1 MQPNPLLGVVFHWL
15 GGLASGSFYVPYK
28 GVRKWSWETFWLAGG
43 LFSWLICPWIGAFVL
58 SKDLLTVLHETPA
71 KTFWMTYLM
80 GALWGFGGLTFGLT
94 MRYLGMS
101 LGMAVAL
108 GYCAA
113 FGTLVPPIV
122 KGEFADKLLN
132 HSGTSVG
139 GPIVLLGVA
148 VCLVGI
154 AIGGFAGV
162 RKEKEMAGKA
172 STIAEFNLWK
182 GLAIATFSG
191 VMSACFSFGFQYGGP
206 IHDLSLQHGT
216 DPKFA
221 GLPVVVTILL
231 GGLTTN
237 FLWCVLLNIKNG
249 TGYQY
254 LASHVREEHAHH
266 GGTGGGEHGPAATG
280 AAAGTPVDLK
290 IPVLGNWCFCA
301 LAGTFWYFQFFFYQ
315 MGESQMGNYKF
326 SSWTLHMA
334 SIIIF
339 STLWGIFF
347 KEWKG
352 AQPFTKK
359 LVVFMLALLVGSTCI
374 IGWGNKKSE
383 DAAATLKGAA
393 ATTVEAVKDAA
404 QSATEAAKNA
414 VDAIKK

>member
-1 MQPNPLLGVVFHWL
+1 MANPLLGVLFHWL

-43 LFSWLICPWIGAFVL
+43 MFSWLICPWIGAFVL
-58 SKDLLTVLHETPA
+58 SKDLLDVLHETPSY
-71 KTFWMTYLM
+71 TFWMTYLM
-80 GALWGFGGLTFGLT
+80 GALWGLGGLTFGLT

-101 LGMAVAL
+101 LGMAIAL

-113 FGTLVPPIV
+113 FGTLVPPLV
-122 KGEFADKLLN
+122 KCEFADKLLN

-139 GPIVLLGVA
+139 GPVVLIGV
-148 VCLVGI
+148 VICLLGI
-154 AIGGFAGV
+154 AIGGIAGV
-162 RKEKEMAGKA
+162 RKEKEMSGKA

-182 GLAIATFSG
+182 GLGIATFSG
-191 VMSACFSFGFQYGGP
+191 VMSSCFSYGFQFGGP
-206 IHDLSLQHGT
+206 ISVISKAHGT
-216 DPKFA
+216 GPLWV
-221 GLPVVVTILL
+221 GLPVIVVILL

-237 FLWCVLLNIKNG
+237 FIWCVLLNIRNR

-266 GGTGGGEHGPAATG
+266 GGRGSGEHGPEETVVADNGVT
-280 AAAGTPVDLK
+280 DLK
-290 IPVLGNWCFCA
+290 IPVLGNWFFCA
-301 LAGTFWYFQFFFYQ
+301 LAGTCWYFQFFFYQ

-326 SSWTLHMA
+326 SSWALHMA

-359 LVVFMLALLVGSTCI
+359 LVVLMLALLVGSTCI

-383 DAAATLKGAA
+383 DALKTRVES
-393 ATTVEAVKDAA
+393 ATTN
-404 QSATEAAKNA
+404 TAKPMQQ
-414 VDAIKK
+414 

>member
-1 MQPNPLLGVVFHWL
+1 MQPNPLLGVVYHWL
-15 GGLASGSFYVPYK
+15 GGLASGTFYVPYK

-43 LFSWLICPWIGAFVL
+43 MFSWLICPWIGALAL
-58 SKDLLTVLHETPA
+58 SKDIFAVLHETSSY
-71 KTFWMTYLM
+71 TFWMTYLM
-80 GALWGFGGLTFGLT
+80 GALWGLGGLTFGLT

-113 FGTLVPPIV
+113 FGTLVPPLV
-122 KGEFADKLLN
+122 KGEFAAKLLQT
-132 HSGTSVG
+132 HG
-139 GPIVLLGVA
+139 GNICFLGVI

-154 AIGGFAGV
+154 AIGGIAGV
-162 RKEKEMAGKA
+162 RKERDMGNDGKSSAIKEF
-172 STIAEFNLWK
+172 SLWK

-191 VMSACFSFGFQYGGP
+191 VMSSCFSYGFQFGDP
-206 IHDLSLQHGT
+206 ITKISAAHGT
-216 DPKFA
+216 GPLWV
-221 GLPVVVTILL
+221 GLPVILVILL

-237 FLWCVLLNIKNG
+237 FIWCVLLNIKNR

-266 GGTGGGEHGPAATG
+266 GGLGSSEHAPASTTG
-280 AAAGTPVDLK
+280 AAAAPADLK
-290 IPVLGNWCFCA
+290 IPVLGNWLFCA

-347 KEWKG
+347 KEWRG
-352 AQPFTKK
+352 AKTLTKS
-359 LVVFMLALLVGSTCI
+359 LVVVMLLFLVGSTCI
-374 IGWGNKKSE
+374 IGWGNKVSE
-383 DAAATLKGAA
+383 DAVNAA
-393 ATTVEAVKDAA
+393 AVK
-404 QSATEAAKNA
+404 ATQ
-414 VDAIKK
+414 AIETAPK

>member
-43 LFSWLICPWIGAFVL
+43 MFSWLICPWIGAFLL
-58 SKDLLTVLHETPA
+58 SHDLLAVLKETPS

-80 GALWGFGGLTFGLT
+80 GALWGLGGLTFGLT

-101 LGMAVAL
+101 LGMAIAL

-139 GPIVLLGVA
+139 GPLVLLGVF
-148 VCLVGI
+148 VCLLGI
-154 AIGGFAGV
+154 FIGGIAGV
-162 RKEKEMAGKA
+162 RKEKEMAGKT

-182 GLAIATFSG
+182 GLGIATFSG
-191 VMSACFSFGFQYGGP
+191 VMSSCFSFGFQFGGP
-206 IHDLSLQHGT
+206 ISEISKAHGT
-216 DPKFA
+216 GPLWV
-221 GLPVVVTILL
+221 GLPVIVVILL

-237 FLWCVLLNIKNG
+237 FVWCVLLNFKNK

-266 GGTGGGEHGPAATG
+266 GGTGSGEHGPAET
-280 AAAGTPVDLK
+280 AAATTAAAPTDLK
-290 IPVLGNWCFCA
+290 IPVLGNWLFCA

-347 KEWKG
+347 KEWRG

-359 LVVFMLALLVGSTCI
+359 LVVLMLALLVGSTCI

-383 DAAATLKGAA
+383 DAENVAKAKIASVAPAAT
-393 ATTVEAVKDAA
+393 DAA
-404 QSATEAAKNA
+404 NA
-414 VDAIKK
+414 VQK

>member
-15 GGLASGSFYVPYK
+15 GGLASGSFYVPFK

-43 LFSWLICPWIGAFVL
+43 LFSWLICPWIGALAL
-58 SKDLLTVLHETPA
+58 SKDLFAVLHETPSH
-71 KTFWMTYLM
+71 TFWMTYLM
-80 GALWGFGGLTFGLT
+80 GALWGLGGLTFGLT

-113 FGTLVPPIV
+113 FGTLLPPV
-122 KGEFADKLLN
+122 VEGDFAAKLLQT
-132 HSGTSVG
+132 HG
-139 GPIVLLGVA
+139 GNICLLGVI

-154 AIGGFAGV
+154 AIGGIAGV
-162 RKEKEMAGKA
+162 RKERDMGNDGKSSAIKEF
-172 STIAEFNLWK
+172 SLWK

-191 VMSACFSFGFQYGGP
+191 IMSSCFAYGFQFGDP
-206 IHDLSLQHGT
+206 ITKISASHGT
-216 DPKFA
+216 GPYWV
-221 GLPVVVTILL
+221 GLPVILVILL

-237 FLWCVLLNIKNG
+237 FIWCVLLNLKNR

-266 GGTGGGEHGPAATG
+266 GGTGSGEHGPAESGTAG
-280 AAAGTPVDLK
+280 AGKPLDLK
-290 IPVLGNWCFCA
+290 IPVLGNWLFCA

-315 MGESQMGNYKF
+315 MGESQMGDYKF

-347 KEWKG
+347 KEWRG
-352 AQPFTKK
+352 AKALTKT
-359 LVVFMLALLVGSTCI
+359 LVVVMLLCLIGSTCI
-374 IGWGNKKSE
+374 IGWGNKISE
-383 DAAATLKGAA
+383 DAARA
-393 ATTVEAVKDAA
+393 ATST
-404 QSATEAAKNA
+404 TA
-414 VDAIKK
+414 VDSQK

>member
-1 MQPNPLLGVVFHWL
+1 MQPNPLLGVVYHWL
-15 GGLASGSFYVPYK
+15 GGLASGTFYVPYK

-43 LFSWLICPWIGAFVL
+43 LFSWLICPWIGAL
-58 SKDLLTVLHETPA
+58 ALTKDLPAVLHETSPY
-71 KTFWMTYLM
+71 TFWMTYLM
-80 GALWGFGGLTFGLT
+80 GALWGLGGLTFGLT

-113 FGTLVPPIV
+113 FGTLVPPLV
-122 KGEFADKLLN
+122 KGEFAAKLLQT
-132 HSGTSVG
+132 HG
-139 GPIVLLGVA
+139 GNICFLGVI

-154 AIGGFAGV
+154 AIGGVAGV
-162 RKEKEMAGKA
+162 RKERDMGNDGKSSA
-172 STIAEFNLWK
+172 ITEFSLWK

-191 VMSACFSFGFQYGGP
+191 VMSSCFSYGFQFGDP
-206 IHDLSLQHGT
+206 ITKISASHGT
-216 DPKFA
+216 GPLWV
-221 GLPVVVTILL
+221 GLPVILVILL

-237 FLWCVLLNIKNG
+237 FIWCVLLNIKNR

-266 GGTGGGEHGPAATG
+266 GGHGSSEHAPAQTT
-280 AAAGTPVDLK
+280 AAAAPTDLK
-290 IPVLGNWCFCA
+290 IPVFGNWFFCA

-339 STLWGIFF
+339 GTLWGFAF
-347 KEWKG
+347 KEWAKASHRTKRFVWLGVG
-352 AQPFTKK
+352 A
-359 LVVFMLALLVGSTCI
+359 LVLATVV
-374 IGWGNKKSE
+374 IGGGNY
-383 DAAATLKGAA
+383 L
-393 ATTVEAVKDAA
+393 
-404 QSATEAAKNA
+404 SARP
-414 VDAIKK
+414 

>member
-1 MQPNPLLGVVFHWL
+1 MQPNPLLGVVYHWL
-15 GGLASGSFYVPYK
+15 GGLASGTFYVPYK

-43 LFSWLICPWIGAFVL
+43 MFSWLICPWIGALAL
-58 SKDLLTVLHETPA
+58 SQDLLAVLHETSSY
-71 KTFWMTYLM
+71 TFWMTYLM
-80 GALWGFGGLTFGLT
+80 GALWGLGGLTFGLT

-122 KGEFADKLLN
+122 KGEFAAKLMQ
-132 HSGTSVG
+132 TRG
-139 GPIVLLGVA
+139 GHVCFLGVM
-148 VCLVGI
+148 VCLAGI
-154 AIGGFAGV
+154 AIGGIAGV
-162 RKEKEMAGKA
+162 RKERDMGNDGKSSA
-172 STIAEFNLWK
+172 ITEFNLWK

-191 VMSACFSFGFQYGGP
+191 IMSSCFAYGFQFGDP
-206 IHDLSLQHGT
+206 ITKISASHGT
-216 DPKFA
+216 GPLWV
-221 GLPVVVTILL
+221 GLPVILVILL

-237 FLWCVLLNIKNG
+237 FIWCVLLNIKNR

-254 LASHVREEHAHH
+254 LASYVREEHARH
-266 GGTGGGEHGPAATG
+266 GGLGSSEDAPVKM
-280 AAAGTPVDLK
+280 AAGVGAPTDLK
-290 IPVLGNWCFCA
+290 IPVLGNWFFCA

-347 KEWKG
+347 KEWHG
-352 AQPFTKK
+352 AKALTKF
-359 LVVFMLALLVGSTCI
+359 LVVVMLLFLVGSTCI
-374 IGWGNKKSE
+374 IGWGNKISE
-383 DAAATLKGAA
+383 DAASAA
-393 ATTVEAVKDAA
+393 AA
-404 QSATEAAKNA
+404 QAGQTLQK
-414 VDAIKK
+414 

>member
-43 LFSWLICPWIGAFVL
+43 MFSWLICPWVGALLL
-58 SKDLLTVLHETPA
+58 SKDLFAVLHETPA
-71 KTFWMTYLM
+71 HIFWMTYLM
-80 GALWGFGGLTFGLT
+80 GVLWGLGGLTFGLT

-132 HSGTSVG
+132 HSGTSAG
-139 GPIVLLGVA
+139 GPIVLVGVM

-154 AIGGFAGV
+154 ALGGIAGV
-162 RKEKEMAGKA
+162 RKERDMGNDGKSSA
-172 STIAEFNLWK
+172 ISEFSLWK

-191 VMSACFSFGFQYGGP
+191 VMSSCFSYGFQFGDP
-206 IHDLSLQHGT
+206 ITKISASHGT
-216 DPKFA
+216 GPFWV
-221 GLPVVVTILL
+221 GLPVIVVILL

-237 FLWCVLLNIKNG
+237 FIWCVMLNIKNR

-266 GGTGGGEHGPAATG
+266 GGTGSGEHAPATTT
-280 AAAGTPVDLK
+280 AAGTSTDLK
-290 IPVLGNWCFCA
+290 IPVLGNWLFCA

-347 KEWKG
+347 KEWRG
-352 AQPFTKK
+352 AKALTKS
-359 LVVFMLALLVGSTCI
+359 LVVVMLLFLIGSTCI
-374 IGWGNKKSE
+374 IGWGNKVSE
-383 DAAATLKGAA
+383 DAANAA
-393 ATTVEAVKDAA
+393 AAQAA
-404 QSATEAAKNA
+404 QA
-414 VDAIKK
+414 VQK

>member
-15 GGLASGSFYVPYK
+15 GGLSSGTFYVPFK

-43 LFSWLICPWIGAFVL
+43 LFSWLICPWIGGFAL
-58 SKDLLTVLHETPA
+58 TKDLLAVLHEA
-71 KTFWMTYLM
+71 SSYTFWMTYLM
-80 GALWGFGGLTFGLT
+80 GALWGLGGLTFGLT

-132 HSGTSVG
+132 HAGTSPG
-139 GPIVLLGVA
+139 GPTVLLGVV

-154 AIGGFAGV
+154 ALGGVAGV
-162 RKEKEMAGKA
+162 RKEKDMGNDGKSSA
-172 STIAEFNLWK
+172 IAEFSLMK
-182 GLAIATFSG
+182 GLLIATFSG
-191 VMSACFSFGFQYGGP
+191 VMSSCFSYGFQFGDP
-206 IHDLSLQHGT
+206 ITKISASHGT
-216 DPKFA
+216 GPLWV
-221 GLPVVVTILL
+221 GLPVILVILL

-237 FLWCVLLNIKNG
+237 FIWCVLLNIKNK

-266 GGTGGGEHGPAATG
+266 GGHAGSGEHAPAQAA
-280 AAAGTPVDLK
+280 AAAGKPTDLK
-290 IPVLGNWCFCA
+290 IPVLGNWFFCA

-347 KEWKG
+347 KEWRG
-352 AQPFTKK
+352 AKALTKS
-359 LVVFMLALLVGSTCI
+359 LVVIMLLFLVGSTCI
-374 IGWGNKKSE
+374 IGWGNKVSE
-383 DAAATLKGAA
+383 DAAKAKAA
-393 ATTVEAVKDAA
+393 AVAA
-404 QSATEAAKNA
+404 EVTK
-414 VDAIKK
+414 

>member
-1 MQPNPLLGVVFHWL
+1 MQQNPLLGVVFHWL
-15 GGLASGSFYVPYK
+15 GGLASGTFYVPFK

-43 LFSWLICPWIGAFVL
+43 LFSWLICPWIGALVL
-58 SKDLLTVLHETPA
+58 THDLFAVLKEIPA

-80 GALWGFGGLTFGLT
+80 GALWGLGGLTFGLT

-113 FGTLVPPIV
+113 FGTLVPPLV

-132 HSGTSVG
+132 HSGTSAG
-139 GPIVLLGVA
+139 GPMVLFGVF

-154 AIGGFAGV
+154 AIGGYAGV
-162 RKEKEMAGKA
+162 RKERDMGNDGKSSA
-172 STIAEFNLWK
+172 ITEFSLWK

-191 VMSACFSFGFQYGGP
+191 VMSSCFSYGFQFGEP
-206 IHDLSLQHGT
+206 ITKISAAHGT
-216 DPKFA
+216 GPLWV
-221 GLPVVVTILL
+221 GLPVILVILL

-237 FLWCVLLNIKNG
+237 FIWCALLNIKNR

-266 GGTGGGEHGPAATG
+266 GGSGSGEHGSAATG
-280 AAAGTPVDLK
+280 ATAAAQTDLK
-290 IPVLGNWCFCA
+290 IPVFGNWFFCA

-347 KEWKG
+347 KEWRG
-352 AQPFTKK
+352 AKTLTKS
-359 LVVFMLALLVGSTCI
+359 LVVVMLLFLVGSTCI
-374 IGWGNKKSE
+374 IGWGNKVSE
-383 DAAATLKGAA
+383 DAANAKVAA
-393 ATTVEAVKDAA
+393 VAAQAVK
-404 QSATEAAKNA
+404 
-414 VDAIKK
+414 

>member
-1 MQPNPLLGVVFHWL
+1 MHPNPLLGVFFHWL

-43 LFSWLICPWIGAFVL
+43 LFSWLICPWVGAYLLSNDLFAVL
-58 SKDLLTVLHETPA
+58 KEIPA

-80 GALWGFGGLTFGLT
+80 GTLWGLGGLTFGLT

-101 LGMAVAL
+101 LGMAIAL

-139 GPIVLLGVA
+139 GPIVLFGVI
-148 VCLVGI
+148 VCLIGI
-154 AIGGFAGV
+154 AVGGIAGV
-162 RKEKEMAGKA
+162 RKEKEVSGDKSALP
-172 STIAEFNLWK
+172 EFNLWK
-182 GLAIATFSG
+182 GLGIALFSG
-191 VMSACFSFGFQYGGP
+191 VMSSCFAFGFQFGDP
-206 IHDLSLQHGT
+206 ITKISADHGT
-216 DPKFA
+216 GPLWV
-221 GLPVVVTILL
+221 GLPVILVILL

-237 FLWCVLLNIKNG
+237 FIWCVMLNIKNR
-249 TGYQY
+249 TAYQY
-254 LASHVREEHAHH
+254 IATHVRAEHAHH
-266 GGTGGGEHGPAATG
+266 GGQGCSETSPKTTS
-280 AAAGTPVDLK
+280 AGNNHIIVDLK
-290 IPVLGNWCFCA
+290 IPVLSNWLFCA

-315 MGESQMGNYKF
+315 MGESQMGDYKF

-347 KEWKG
+347 KEWRG
-352 AQPFTKK
+352 ARSLTKK
-359 LVVFMLALLVGSTCI
+359 MVALMLALLVGSTII
-374 IGWGNKKSE
+374 IGFGNKKSA
-383 DAAATLKGAA
+383 DAE
-393 ATTVEAVKDAA
+393 EARRL
-404 QSATEAAKNA
+404 QAKEL
-414 VDAIKK
+414 VVPSIPK

>member
-28 GVRKWSWETFWLAGG
+28 GVKKWSWETFWLAGG
-43 LFSWLICPWIGAFVL
+43 MFSWLICPWIGALLL
-58 SKDLLTVLHETPA
+58 SKDLFAVLAETPS

-80 GALWGFGGLTFGLT
+80 GALWGMGGLTFGLT

-101 LGMAVAL
+101 LGMAIAL

-122 KGEFADKLLN
+122 KGEFGTKLLN
-132 HSGTSVG
+132 SAGDSVG
-139 GPIVLLGVA
+139 GPIVLLGVL
-148 VCLVGI
+148 VCLIGI
-154 AIGGFAGV
+154 VIGGVAGV
-162 RKEKEMAGKA
+162 RKEREMAGDSKA

-182 GLAIATFSG
+182 GLGIATFSG
-191 VMSACFSFGFQYGGP
+191 VMSSCFSFGFQFGDP
-206 IHDLSLQHGT
+206 ITKISAAHGT
-216 DPKFA
+216 GPLWV
-221 GLPVVVTILL
+221 GLPVIVVILL

-237 FLWCVLLNIKNG
+237 FIWCVLLHVKNASAH
-249 TGYQY
+249 QY
-254 LASHVREEHAHH
+254 FSPAVKPVAGQSAGGDGH
-266 GGTGGGEHGPAATG
+266 GGKTTAQSFEIGSAVPL
-280 AAAGTPVDLK
+280 VS
-290 IPVLGNWCFCA
+290 NWMFCA
-301 LAGTFWYFQFFFYQ
+301 LAGTFWYLQFFFYQ

-347 KEWKG
+347 KEWRG
-352 AQPFTKK
+352 AGAFTKK
-359 LVVFMLALLVGSTCI
+359 LVILMLALLVGSTCI

-383 DAAATLKGAA
+383 DAAKAKAVEAA
-393 ATTVEAVKDAA
+393 APAA
-404 QSATEAAKNA
+404 ETGGN
-414 VDAIKK
+414 

>member
-43 LFSWLICPWIGAFVL
+43 MFSWLICPWIGAFVL
-58 SKDLLTVLHETPA
+58 SKDLLAVLHEATPHD
-71 KTFWMTYLM
+71 FWMTYFM

-108 GYCAA
+108 GFCAMG
-113 FGTLVPPIV
+113 GTLVPPIL

-139 GPIVLLGVA
+139 GPTVLLGIV

-154 AIGGFAGV
+154 AIGGIAGV
-162 RKEKEMAGKA
+162 LKEKETRG
-172 STIAEFNLWK
+172 SNTVLPEFNLWK
-182 GLAIATFSG
+182 GLLIAVFSG
-191 VMSACFSFGFQYGGP
+191 LMSACFSFGFQYGTP

-237 FLWCVLLNIKNG
+237 FLWCMLLHVKNG
-249 TGYQY
+249 SLHQY
-254 LASHVREEHAHH
+254 FSPTVKPVKSQTEGGDGH
-266 GGTGGGEHGPAATG
+266 GGKTSVQSFEVGSVVPL
-280 AAAGTPVDLK
+280 V
-290 IPVLGNWCFCA
+290 GNWLFCI
-301 LAGTFWYFQFFFYQ
+301 LAGTFWYLQFFFYQ

-352 AQPFTKK
+352 AQKTTKL
-359 LVVFMLALLVGSTCI
+359 LVVVMLAFLVGSTCI
-374 IGWGNKKSE
+374 IGYGNKVSADHE
-383 DAAATLKGAA
+383 ATLKGAA
-393 ATTVEAVKDAA
+393 TTAVEAVKDAA
-404 QSATEAAKNA
+404 QSTADAAKTA
-414 VDAIKK
+414 VDALKK

>member
-15 GGLASGSFYVPYK
+15 GGLASGSFYVPFK

-58 SKDLLTVLHETPA
+58 SKDLLTVLHDTPS

-139 GPIVLLGVA
+139 GPLVLLGVF
-148 VCLVGI
+148 VCLLGI
-154 AIGGFAGV
+154 FIGGVAGV
-162 RKEKEMAGKA
+162 RKEKEMASDKTT

-191 VMSACFSFGFQYGGP
+191 VMSSCFSFGFQFGGP
-206 IHDLSLQHGT
+206 IHDLSLAHGT

-237 FLWCVLLNIKNG
+237 FLWCVLLHIKNG
-249 TGYQY
+249 SAHQY
-254 LASHVREEHAHH
+254 FSPSVKPIKSQTEGGDGH
-266 GGTGGGEHGPAATG
+266 GGKTSVQAFEVGSAVPLA
-280 AAAGTPVDLK
+280 
-290 IPVLGNWCFCA
+290 GNWFFCI
-301 LAGTFWYFQFFFYQ
+301 LAGTFWYLQFFFYQ
-315 MGESQMGNYKF
+315 MGESQMGKYQF

-347 KEWKG
+347 KEWRG

-359 LVVFMLALLVGSTCI
+359 LVVLMLALLVGSTCI
-374 IGWGNKKSE
+374 IGWGNKKSA
-383 DAAATLKGAA
+383 DAEATLKCAA
-393 ATTVEAVKDAA
+393 ATTVEAVKDAGKA
-404 QSATEAAKNA
+404 AVNAVTDAAKQLQ
-414 VDAIKK
+414 K

>member
-1 MQPNPLLGVVFHWL
+1 MQPNPLLGVVYHWL
-15 GGLASGSFYVPYK
+15 GGLSSGTFYVPFK

-43 LFSWLICPWIGAFVL
+43 LFSWLICPWIGALAL
-58 SKDLLTVLHETPA
+58 SKDLLAVLHETSTY
-71 KTFWMTYLM
+71 TFWMTYLM
-80 GALWGFGGLTFGLT
+80 GALWGLGGLTFGLT

-132 HSGTSVG
+132 HAGTSPG
-139 GPIVLLGVA
+139 GPIVLIGVV

-154 AIGGFAGV
+154 ALGGIAGV
-162 RKEKEMAGKA
+162 RKERDMGNDGKSSAIKEF
-172 STIAEFNLWK
+172 SLWK
-182 GLAIATFSG
+182 GLLIATFSG
-191 VMSACFSFGFQYGGP
+191 VMSSCFSYGFQFGEP
-206 IHDLSLQHGT
+206 ITKISASHGT
-216 DPKFA
+216 GPLWV
-221 GLPVVVTILL
+221 GLPVILVILL

-237 FLWCVLLNIKNG
+237 FIWCVLLNIKNR

-266 GGTGGGEHGPAATG
+266 GGQGGGEHSPAPTTS
-280 AAAGTPVDLK
+280 AGLPSSDLK
-290 IPVLGNWCFCA
+290 IPVLGNWFFCA

-347 KEWKG
+347 KEWRG
-352 AQPFTKK
+352 AKTLTKS
-359 LVVFMLALLVGSTCI
+359 LVVVMLLFLVGSTCI
-374 IGWGNKKSE
+374 IGWGNKVSE
-383 DAAATLKGAA
+383 DAAK
-393 ATTVEAVKDAA
+393 TTAA
-404 QSATEAAKNA
+404 QTIQTTAE
-414 VDAIKK
+414 

>member
-43 LFSWLICPWIGAFVL
+43 MFSWLICPWIGALLL
-58 SKDLLTVLHETPA
+58 SKDLFAVLHETSSY
-71 KTFWMTYLM
+71 TFWMTYLM
-80 GALWGFGGLTFGLT
+80 GVLWGLGGLTFGLT

-122 KGEFADKLLN
+122 KGEFAAKLLDS
-132 HSGTSVG
+132 HG
-139 GPIVLLGVA
+139 GNIDLIGVV

-154 AIGGFAGV
+154 AIGGVAGV
-162 RKEKEMAGKA
+162 RKERDMGNDGKSA
-172 STIAEFNLWK
+172 AIAEFSLWK

-191 VMSACFSFGFQYGGP
+191 VMSSCFSYGFQFGGP
-206 IHDLSLQHGT
+206 ISEISAKHGT
-216 DPKFA
+216 GPFWV
-221 GLPVVVTILL
+221 GLPVIVVILL

-237 FLWCVLLNIKNG
+237 FLWCVMLNIKNG

-266 GGTGGGEHGPAATG
+266 GGSSGSEHGAAAM
-280 AAAGTPVDLK
+280 AAAGTPTDLK
-290 IPVLGNWCFCA
+290 IPVLGNWVFCI
-301 LAGTFWYFQFFFYQ
+301 LAGTLWYFQFFFYQ
-315 MGESQMGNYKF
+315 MGESQMGDYKF

-347 KEWKG
+347 KEWRG
-352 AQPFTKK
+352 AKSFTKL
-359 LVVFMLALLVGSTCI
+359 LVVVMLACLVGSTCI
-374 IGWGNKKSE
+374 IGWGNKVSE
-383 DAAATLKGAA
+383 DDAAAKVA
-393 ATTVEAVKDAA
+393 ATV
-404 QSATEAAKNA
+404 QSTAPAK
-414 VDAIKK
+414 

>member
-1 MQPNPLLGVVFHWL
+1 MQQNPLLGVVFHWL
-15 GGLASGSFYVPYK
+15 GGLASGSFYVPFK

-43 LFSWLICPWIGAFVL
+43 MFSWLICPWVGALLLSNDLFAVL
-58 SKDLLTVLHETPA
+58 KETPS

-113 FGTLVPPIV
+113 FGTLVPPILD
-122 KGEFADKLLN
+122 GQFANKLLN

-139 GPIVLLGVA
+139 GPLVLLGVFI
-148 VCLVGI
+148 CLLGI
-154 AIGGFAGV
+154 FIGGVAGV
-162 RKEKEMAGKA
+162 RKEREMAADKTS

-191 VMSACFSFGFQYGGP
+191 VMSSCFSFGFHYGTP
-206 IHDLSLQHGT
+206 IHDLSLAHGT

-237 FLWCVLLNIKNG
+237 FLWCVMLHIKNG
-249 TGYQY
+249 SAHQY
-254 LASHVREEHAHH
+254 FSATVKPVKSQTVGGDGH
-266 GGTGGGEHGPAATG
+266 GGKTSAQSFEVGSAVPLG
-280 AAAGTPVDLK
+280 
-290 IPVLGNWCFCA
+290 GNWFFCV
-301 LAGTFWYFQFFFYQ
+301 LAGLFWYLQFFFYQ
-315 MGESQMGNYKF
+315 MGESQMGKYQF

-347 KEWKG
+347 KEWRG

-359 LVVFMLALLVGSTCI
+359 LVVLMLAMLVGSTCI
-374 IGWGNKKSE
+374 IGWGNKKSADAE
-383 DAAATLKGAA
+383 EALKGKAAAVVE
-393 ATTVEAVKDAA
+393 TVMDAA
-404 QSATEAAKNA
+404 QATADAAKNA
-414 VDAIKK
+414 VDALKK

>member
-43 LFSWLICPWIGAFVL
+43 LFSWLVCPWIGALLL
-58 SKDLLTVLHETPA
+58 SKDLFSVLHETPA
-71 KTFWMTYLM
+71 YTFGMTYLM
-80 GALWGFGGLTFGLT
+80 GALWGLGGLTFGLT

-113 FGTLVPPIV
+113 FGTLVPPLV
-122 KGEFADKLLN
+122 KGEFTAKLLQP
-132 HSGTSVG
+132 HG
-139 GPIVLLGVA
+139 GKIVLFGVF

-154 AIGGFAGV
+154 VIGGIAGV
-162 RKEKEMAGKA
+162 RKERDMGNDGKSSA
-172 STIAEFNLWK
+172 IAEFSLWK

-191 VMSACFSFGFQYGGP
+191 VMSSCFSFGFQFGGP
-206 IHDLSLQHGT
+206 ISEISKAHGT
-216 DPKFA
+216 GPLWV
-221 GLPVVVTILL
+221 GLPVIVVILL

-237 FLWCVLLNIKNG
+237 FIWCVLLNLKNR

-254 LASHVREEHAHH
+254 LATHVREEHAHH
-266 GGTGGGEHGPAATG
+266 GGTGSGEHGQAAATV
-280 AAAGTPVDLK
+280 ADRTADLK
-290 IPVLGNWCFCA
+290 IPVLGNWLFCA

-347 KEWKG
+347 KEWRG
-352 AQPFTKK
+352 AKATTKL
-359 LVVFMLALLVGSTCI
+359 LVVVMLLFLVGSTVI
-374 IGWGNKKSE
+374 IGFGNKISAE
-383 DAAATLKGAA
+383 DDSKIAATQTLQK
-393 ATTVEAVKDAA
+393 
-404 QSATEAAKNA
+404 
-414 VDAIKK
+414 